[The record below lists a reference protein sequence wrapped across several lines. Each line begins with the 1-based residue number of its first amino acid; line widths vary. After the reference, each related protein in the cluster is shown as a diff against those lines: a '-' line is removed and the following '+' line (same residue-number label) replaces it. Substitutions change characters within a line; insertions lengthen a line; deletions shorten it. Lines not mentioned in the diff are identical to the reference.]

1 MRSERQRQV
10 NSSKT
15 VFPSQL
21 LRLLLLWVPGSSG
34 ATVLTQSPALLSK
47 APGDKATITCRAS
60 QSVSNYLR
68 WYKQKPNQPP
78 KLLIQYTSQT
88 ISGVPARFIGSGSG
102 TDFTLT
108 ISSLEAEDAAKYYCQ
123 QSYSSSPTV
132 LQPRAKTWE
141 ENKKEPQGGP
151 ALNMGVLTQLSCLL
165 FLWLPAASGSTV
177 LTQTPAILSVS
188 LRESISIT
196 CTANE
201 SVSDYVSWYQQKPG
215 QAPRLLIYDAD
226 DRYPGVPDRFV
237 GLQSGTQFILTI
249 NKVEADDAAS
259 YYCQQGYTVPPTV
272 LQP

>member
-108 ISSLEAEDAAKYYCQ
+108 ISSLEAEDAAK
-123 QSYSSSPTV
+123 
-132 LQPRAKTWE
+132 
-141 ENKKEPQGGP
+141 
-151 ALNMGVLTQLSCLL
+151 
-165 FLWLPAASGSTV
+165 
-177 LTQTPAILSVS
+177 
-188 LRESISIT
+188 ESISIT